1 MNKLA
6 ILLICLTALAGPSRS
21 ADAQVYPERVR
32 TVSRHRTEAYQ
43 RSNDSREEQTERFT
57 KTLRLGASGELDV
70 ANIAGDIVVTQG
82 PGPDVTVDVIKTA
95 RSRSVDDAKSLLQLV
110 QVDVLERGGR
120 AEVRTRYPTGDQ
132 MQTNNRRNVNVSV
145 SYNITAPVNTRLTVK
160 SISGNIKVSDI
171 KGDVAA
177 ESVSGDVRIGGS
189 GRVGTAKSVSGNV
202 EVVDTQIDGTLE
214 AGSISGDV
222 VLRRLTA
229 RRIDTSSISGT
240 VRMEDVQCE
249 RVDAQSISGVV
260 TFSGPLARNG
270 RYALKSHSG
279 EVTVA
284 ITGGT
289 GFELEASSFSG
300 QVRSDVPITTRGGV
314 DTGRRQRTLS
324 GTYGDGSA
332 ILELTTFSGN
342 VVITKR

>member
-6 ILLICLTALAGPSRS
+6 ILLICLTALAGPSRF

-160 SISGNIKVSDI
+160 SILGQHQ
-171 KGDVAA
+171 G
-177 ESVSGDVRIGGS
+177 VRYQ
-189 GRVGTAKSVSGNV
+189 GRC
-202 EVVDTQIDGTLE
+202 
-214 AGSISGDV
+214 
-222 VLRRLTA
+222 R
-229 RRIDTSSISGT
+229 
-240 VRMEDVQCE
+240 
-249 RVDAQSISGVV
+249 
-260 TFSGPLARNG
+260 G
-270 RYALKSHSG
+270 R
-279 EVTVA
+279 E
-284 ITGGT
+284 
-289 GFELEASSFSG
+289 
-300 QVRSDVPITTRGGV
+300 
-314 DTGRRQRTLS
+314 RQR
-324 GTYGDGSA
+324 
-332 ILELTTFSGN
+332 
-342 VVITKR
+342 